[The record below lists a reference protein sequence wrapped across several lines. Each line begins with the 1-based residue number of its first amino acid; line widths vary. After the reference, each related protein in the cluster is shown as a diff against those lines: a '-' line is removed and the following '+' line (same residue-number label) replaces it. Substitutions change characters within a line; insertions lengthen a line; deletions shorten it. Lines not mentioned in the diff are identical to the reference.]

1 MKLAVPKEIWP
12 GEKRVAV
19 TPETVKKLK
28 ALGFDVAIEAGAGT
42 DAALAVTVVVVSAG
56 RANDINCIFITGTLI
71 TGSI

>member
-28 ALGFDVAIEAGAGT
+28 TLGFDVAIEAGAG
-42 DAALAVTVVVVSAG
+42 S
-56 RANDINCIFITGTLI
+56 
-71 TGSI
+71 